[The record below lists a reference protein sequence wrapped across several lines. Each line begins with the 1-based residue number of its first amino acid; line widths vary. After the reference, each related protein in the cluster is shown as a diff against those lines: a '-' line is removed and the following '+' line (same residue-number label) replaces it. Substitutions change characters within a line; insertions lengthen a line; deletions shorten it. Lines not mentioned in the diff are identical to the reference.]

1 MKDLFLLNPEITF
14 LNFGSFGA
22 TPKPIFET
30 YQAIQRE
37 LELEPVQ
44 FITVSGP
51 KRVAANRKALAKYLN
66 ADPSDLV
73 LVQNPTYAVNILA
86 RGLDLKAGDE
96 VLTTNLEYGACDR
109 AWNFYCSEKGARY
122 VQSKISLPISSKEA
136 FLKEFWAGYTE
147 NTKVVF
153 ISHITSVTGLILPV
167 EEIVREAKNRGLII
181 IVDGA
186 HAPAHV
192 PLDLDKL
199 DADAYVGAC
208 HKWMMA
214 PKGVS
219 FLHLKKHLQPMDP
232 VLISWGYE
240 ADFPGESTFIDHHQF
255 NGTRDF
261 SAFCCLE
268 SSIEFLTKHD
278 WWQEAAKNRAIVQQ
292 WLLRLCNL
300 LNTVPLAPVNDHFI
314 GQMGSIGITC
324 DDPVALKQQLYNEF
338 KIEMPV
344 MVQHG
349 NVFIRFSFNAFNSEQ
364 DLEKLE
370 AVLQQ
375 LKTARIISGK
385 KWD

>member
-1 MKDLFLLNPEITF
+1 MKGLFLLNPEITF

-37 LELEPVQ
+37 LEAEPVQ

-51 KRVAANRKALAKYLN
+51 KRVLANRNALAEYLN

-109 AWNFYCSEKGARY
+109 AWKFYSAEKGARY
-122 VQSKISLPISSKEA
+122 IQSEISLPIVSKEA
-136 FLKEFWAGYTE
+136 FLKEFWAGYSE

-153 ISHITSVTGLILPV
+153 ISHITSVTGLILPI
-167 EEIVREAKNRGLII
+167 EEIVQEAKNRGLIT

-192 PLDLDKL
+192 PLNLHKL

-208 HKWMMA
+208 HKWMMS

-219 FLHLKKHLQPMDP
+219 FLHVTKQLHPLDP

-240 ADFPGESTFIDHHQF
+240 ADYPGESKFIDHHQF

-261 SAFCCLE
+261 SAFLCLE
-268 SSIEFLTKHD
+268 SSIDFLNKHD

-292 WLLRLCNL
+292 WLTRLCTL
-300 LNTVPLAPVNDHFI
+300 LDTVPLAPVNDHFI

-324 DDPVALKQQLYNEF
+324 KDPVALKQNLYNEF

-344 MVQHG
+344 MVQHE

-375 LKTARIISGK
+375 LKSAGIISGK